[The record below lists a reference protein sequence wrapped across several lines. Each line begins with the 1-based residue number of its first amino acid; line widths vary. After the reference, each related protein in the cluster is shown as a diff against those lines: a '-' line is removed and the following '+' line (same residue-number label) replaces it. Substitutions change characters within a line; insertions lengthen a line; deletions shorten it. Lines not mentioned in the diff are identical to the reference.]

1 MKVLIIHGPNMNLLG
16 KISEKRLTL
25 DKLNRSIRRFSRDK
39 SIETKIFQS
48 HNQAKV
54 ISLLQSNRNK
64 VDGVII
70 NLSSWHPYAYAIK
83 DTLEIINVP
92 YKIVEDQNI
101 SKEHLKISIFN
112 LKNVIKS
119 TDIEKA
125 YIEALGQFGG

>member
-1 MKVLIIHGPNMNLLG
+1 MNLLG